1 MARAAQRAILRLAR
15 AALQAVAAATLAG
28 LLDVAEEVA
37 AAEEVAVVLGAAVAE
52 EVAVVAASLEADFPS
67 KSSMVCLGLAGLH
80 GLLRW
85 QAWLV
90 YRLQPAF
97 RLPLSW
103 RWIDCPR

>member
-1 MARAAQRAILRLAR
+1 MAQAVRRGIPRLAR

-37 AAEEVAVVLGAAVAE
+37 AAVLGAAVAE

>member
-1 MARAAQRAILRLAR
+1 MAQAVRRDIPRLAR

-37 AAEEVAVVLGAAVAE
+37 AAEDVAAAE

>member
-1 MARAAQRAILRLAR
+1 
-15 AALQAVAAATLAG
+15 VAAATLAG

-37 AAEEVAVVLGAAVAE
+37 AAVLGAAVAEEVAVVAVLGKVVAE

>member
-1 MARAAQRAILRLAR
+1 
-15 AALQAVAAATLAG
+15 VAAATLAG

-37 AAEEVAVVLGAAVAE
+37 AAVLGAAVAEEVAVVAEVAAAE